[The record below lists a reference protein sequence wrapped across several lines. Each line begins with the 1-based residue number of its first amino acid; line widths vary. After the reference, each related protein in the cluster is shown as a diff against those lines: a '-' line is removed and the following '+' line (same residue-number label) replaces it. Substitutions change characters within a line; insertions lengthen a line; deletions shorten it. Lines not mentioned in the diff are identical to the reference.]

1 MEIEHT
7 FNDLFA
13 QCPKDGMVKTM
24 KKQISTK
31 VSAQQND
38 NTLGFRE
45 ASLPRREA
53 VVSRETPLS
62 RADFHG
68 NYDNILGGSAAHLEV
83 LQHINLFAKSS
94 QTVLISGETGTGK
107 ELVATALHA
116 QSHRVG
122 QPMVVVNCGGIAEHL
137 IESEFFGHEK
147 GAFTGADQQHIG
159 LFETASGG
167 TLFLDEIG
175 ELPMSLQPTLL
186 RVLQEGKI
194 RRVGGTKQIP
204 IDARVIAATNSDLAE
219 AVETGMFR
227 GDLYERLKPLHIL
240 LPALR
245 DRREDIPTL
254 AIHFLAKAL
263 KDSTEKIEDIAP
275 EILSLFHDYAW
286 PGNIRELEGIINRA
300 VLLAKGNSILPRHLP
315 ETVQKSHAP
324 RLDLASENS
333 TDLEPLM
340 LPFPIGTTLK
350 EIEKSAILETLARA
364 GGNKSKTAAVLGIS
378 QPTLR
383 AKLRT
388 YNE

>member
-1 MEIEHT
+1 
-7 FNDLFA
+7 
-13 QCPKDGMVKTM
+13 M

-167 TLFLDEIG
+167 TLFLNLEH
-175 ELPMSLQPTLL
+175 Q
-186 RVLQEGKI
+186 
-194 RRVGGTKQIP
+194 
-204 IDARVIAATNSDLAE
+204 A
-219 AVETGMFR
+219 
-227 GDLYERLKPLHIL
+227 
-240 LPALR
+240 
-245 DRREDIPTL
+245 
-254 AIHFLAKAL
+254 
-263 KDSTEKIEDIAP
+263 DSTTEVEYQLAQCDQSYRT
-275 EILSLFHDYAW
+275 LHD
-286 PGNIRELEGIINRA
+286 NFCSNKCLRR
-300 VLLAKGNSILPRHLP
+300 LL
-315 ETVQKSHAP
+315 
-324 RLDLASENS
+324 
-333 TDLEPLM
+333 
-340 LPFPIGTTLK
+340 
-350 EIEKSAILETLARA
+350 
-364 GGNKSKTAAVLGIS
+364 
-378 QPTLR
+378 
-383 AKLRT
+383 
-388 YNE
+388 